1 MITIDITMWIHIF
14 NTLILI
20 VVLNAVLYRPVRKI
34 LAERKQKLAELN
46 NEIETFH
53 SNAKQRAEEFDEK
66 FREAR
71 RKAKSE
77 FDSARSEAQAVGAD
91 KLQQIR
97 EESDKVKAEQLTQ
110 VSSEVAA
117 AEKALKDQVD
127 AFAGEMATKVL
138 GRAV

>member
-1 MITIDITMWIHIF
+1 MITIDITMWIHVF

-20 VVLNAVLYRPVRKI
+20 VVLNAVLYRPVRRI

-53 SNAKQRAEEFDEK
+53 SNAKQRADEFDEK
-66 FREAR
+66 FRDAR
-71 RKAKSE
+71 RKAKTE
-77 FDSARSEAQAVGAD
+77 FDSARSEAQAVGGE

-97 EESDKVKAEQLTQ
+97 EESDKVKSDMLVK

-127 AFAGEMATKVL
+127 AFAAEMSAKVL